1 MTQGEL
7 IDSLY
12 ESMYKKALE
21 PKFGFQRFAVPWGKK
36 DSPERA
42 LKSIDFSKTMRAF
55 ASESGVLALDERFY
69 VFNGKVYEA
78 VSPFV
83 VEQAYDRL
91 IESLGIAE
99 VLHNKTLR
107 REVFLNN
114 ILAYNP
120 LVVRNDLIAFS
131 NKVVDL
137 THAGS
142 PKQSN
147 FSPKFHVVDYHP
159 YPFIEGAKAPV
170 WESFIQEILPR
181 KRDRDILQMF
191 LGLGLIQTSDA
202 FSRGG
207 PRGTVELC
215 LLLLGSGANG
225 KSVLFNV
232 ICALFGKQHISSLDY
247 DMLTADGDEGLR
259 SRYLIRNAVF
269 NWSSDSNP
277 KKFGKK
283 NTAIFKQI
291 VSGETVQVRGI
302 RENVQNCYDLPYL
315 IFSLN
320 EPPTYADATNGFLR
334 RLQYVNFD
342 VTIPRY
348 KQDPSLAFRII
359 QSDLPGVFNWVLR
372 GAMELKRRRFQ
383 FPESETTMKQIVRSL
398 FTTNAPKSW
407 MLAYGLR
414 PSGNIV
420 GELHTAIL
428 GLVMYDSFRQ
438 FCIDNN
444 MDEQEIPSERS
455 LFITL
460 MRDGFV
466 RKRRTDGMYYTCYG
480 CDVDKLREHIYIDN
494 ITEPEDYSTD
504 DSLIIND

>member
-1 MTQGEL
+1 MLQGEL

-12 ESMYKKALE
+12 ESMYKKALQ
-21 PKFGFQRFAVPWGKK
+21 PKFGFSRFAVPWGRK
-36 DSPERA
+36 DSPERGY
-42 LKSIDFSKTMRAF
+42 KQTDFSKTMREF
-55 ASESGVLALDERFY
+55 ASECGVLTMNGQFY
-69 VFNGKVYEA
+69 VFNGRVYEA
-78 VSPFV
+78 VPVFV

-107 REVFLNN
+107 QAVFLNN

-120 LVVRNDLIAFS
+120 LMVRNDLIAFS

-137 THAGS
+137 THGGTPRQFS
-142 PKQSN
+142 
-147 FSPKFHVVDYHP
+147 FSPKFHVIDYHP
-159 YPFIEGAKAPV
+159 YPFIEDAKSPI
-170 WESFIQEILPR
+170 WDSFIHEVLPN

-191 LGLGLIQTSDA
+191 LGLGLIQTGDA
-202 FSRGG
+202 FGHGG

-259 SRYLIRNAVF
+259 NRYTIRNAVF

-283 NTAIFKQI
+283 NTSIFKQI
-291 VSGETVQVRGI
+291 VSGEEVQVRGI
-302 RENVQNCYDLPYL
+302 RENVKPCSELPYL

-320 EPPTYADATNGFLR
+320 EPPTGYEATNGFLR

-348 KQDPSLAFRII
+348 KQDPNLAFRII

-372 GAMELKRRRFQ
+372 GAMELKRRKFQ

-398 FTTNAPKSW
+398 FGTNTVKSW
-407 MLAYGLR
+407 MLAFGLR
-414 PSGNIV
+414 QGGNTA
-420 GELHTAIL
+420 GEIHTAVP
-428 GLVMYDSFRQ
+428 GFVMYETFRQ

-444 MDEQEIPSERS
+444 MNDEEIPSERS
-455 LFITL
+455 FYYSLV
-460 MRDGFV
+460 REGFV
-466 RKRRTDGMYYTCYG
+466 RKRRSDGMYYICYG
-480 CDVDKLREHIYIDN
+480 CDADAMREHIYIDS

-504 DSLIIND
+504 DSLIISD